1 MEPAPRAMHDRRD
14 PPSRGYSGSGRS
26 WVSWHSVQAHVRI
39 TALV

>member
-1 MEPAPRAMHDRRD
+1 MGHAPCAMPDRSGAL
-14 PPSRGYSGSGRS
+14 PRGYSGSGRS